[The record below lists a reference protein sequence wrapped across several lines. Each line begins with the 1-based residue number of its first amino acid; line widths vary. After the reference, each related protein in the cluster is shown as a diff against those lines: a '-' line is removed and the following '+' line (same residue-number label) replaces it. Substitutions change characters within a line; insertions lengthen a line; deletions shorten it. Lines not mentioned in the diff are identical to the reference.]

1 MDADRST
8 AMPQPPPDRQSR
20 WLALV
25 SGETRGVAASL
36 ARFGLWVLS
45 FVYRLGLAA
54 GNLRRLLP
62 GGVQHPP
69 CPVVSVGNLTV
80 GGTGKTPMAAYLA
93 DLVTRMG
100 GAPLIVSRGYGSDEG
115 RPNEEAR
122 ELQRLCPDV
131 PHVQNPDRVRAIE
144 EWMRRRP
151 CDVAILDD
159 GFQHRRCARDLD
171 IVLLDALRPFGYG
184 RLLPRGLLREPLSAL
199 RRADVIVITRT
210 ESIAADELAKL
221 KTEVGR
227 LALGETPVLLAEHQP
242 TAILLPDG
250 SRRDLEWLAGREV
263 AAVCGIGNPQAFRI
277 TLERLGACI
286 APFETFRDHHVY
298 TREDLNRLVG
308 AAEAAGAKM
317 LVTTGKDFVKWLPM
331 IEAAGVASR
340 VGVAALQIDLRITE
354 GEDVL
359 RRRIAALLAASK
371 SQGEH

>member
-25 SGETRGVAASL
+25 SGRTRGAAASL

-45 FVYRLGLAA
+45 LAA
-54 GNLRRLLP
+54 SNLRRLLP
-62 GGVQHPP
+62 GWVQHPP

-93 DLVTRMG
+93 DLVTRMD

-131 PHVQNPDRVRAIE
+131 PHVQNADRVRAIE
-144 EWMRRRP
+144 QWMRRRP

-184 RLLPRGLLREPLSAL
+184 RLLPRGLLREPPSAL
-199 RRADVIVITRT
+199 RRADIIVITRT
-210 ESIAADELAKL
+210 ESIAAGELTRL
-221 KTEVGR
+221 KAEVGS
-227 LALGETPVLLAEHQP
+227 LAAGETPVLLAEHQP

-250 SRRDLEWLAGREV
+250 SRRDLEWLAGRDV
-263 AAVCGIGNPQAFRI
+263 AAVCGIANPQAFRM
-277 TLERLGACI
+277 TLERLGARI
-286 APFETFRDHHVY
+286 AMVETFRDHHLY
-298 TREDLNRLVG
+298 TRADLNRLVS
-308 AAEAAGAKM
+308 AAETAGAKM

-331 IEAAGVASR
+331 IEAAGVAPR
-340 VGVAALQIDLRITE
+340 VGVAALQIALRITE

-359 RRRIAALLAASK
+359 RRRIAALLAASEG
-371 SQGEH
+371 QGEH

>member
-8 AMPQPPPDRQSR
+8 ATPQPARDRQSR

-25 SGETRGVAASL
+25 SGETRGAAASL
-36 ARFGLWVLS
+36 ARVGLWVLS
-45 FVYRLGLAA
+45 LVYHVGLAVS
-54 GNLRRLLP
+54 NLRRLLP
-62 GGVQHPP
+62 GWVRHPP

-80 GGTGKTPMAAYLA
+80 GGTGKTPMVAYLA

-100 GAPLIVSRGYGSDEG
+100 GAPLIISRGYGGDEG

-144 EWMRRRP
+144 EWVGRRP

-184 RLLPRGLLREPLSAL
+184 RLLPRGLLREPPSAL

-210 ESIAADELAKL
+210 EFLTADELANL
-221 KTEVGR
+221 QAEVAR
-227 LALGETPVLLAEHQP
+227 LVPAETPVLLAEHRP
-242 TAILLPDG
+242 TGILLPDG
-250 SRRDLEWLAGREV
+250 SQRDLGWLAGREV
-263 AAVCGIGNPQAFRI
+263 AAACGIANPQAFRM
-277 TLERLGACI
+277 TLERLGARV
-286 APFETFRDHHVY
+286 APLQTFRDHHVY
-298 TREDLNRLVG
+298 TREDLDRLVG
-308 AAEAAGAKM
+308 AAVAAGAKM
-317 LVTTGKDFVKWLPM
+317 LVTTGKDFVKWLPL
-331 IEAAGVASR
+331 IEAREVAPR
-340 VGVAALQIDLRITE
+340 VEVGAVEVALRMTE

-359 RRRIAALLAASK
+359 RRRIAALLPGPEG
-371 SQGEH
+371 QGER